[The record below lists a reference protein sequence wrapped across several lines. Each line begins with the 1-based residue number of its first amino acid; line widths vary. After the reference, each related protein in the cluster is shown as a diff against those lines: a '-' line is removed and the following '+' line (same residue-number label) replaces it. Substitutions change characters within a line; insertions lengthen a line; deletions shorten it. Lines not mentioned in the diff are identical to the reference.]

1 LYLYYC
7 FYALV
12 VVVKKERRQ
21 WKKSEQRFDR
31 SVLELEFC

>member
-12 VVVKKERRQ
+12 VVKKERRR